1 MLSVKKTTMHFKETI
16 RLGILTRPHIY
27 IRYRKFLL
35 FIKKRQLEKK
45 GNNGNLCIELPH
57 SSDRKGRKE
66 GQVFLPPSP
75 PPLPSPPSL
84 LNPCRACDNLYTSS
98 P

>member
-45 GNNGNLCIELPH
+45 KVTMETCALNFHILQIG
-57 SSDRKGRKE
+57 KE
-66 GQVFLPPSP
+66 GKKDKCSSLPRL
-75 PPLPSPPSL
+75 LPSPL
-84 LNPCRACDNLYTSS
+84 LLLF
-98 P
+98 